1 MESNTVKRSSLGGTN
16 FLISIYHH
24 ENNSWQGSLQWLDTG
39 KKIHFRSELELLNLM
54 QQAIKTGNGH
64 NDMRTWDDDKI
75 KNVG

>member
-1 MESNTVKRSSLGGTN
+1 MAG
-16 FLISIYHH
+16 Y
-24 ENNSWQGSLQWLDTG
+24 G

-54 QQAIKTGNGH
+54 QQAMKTGNGH

>member
-39 KKIHFRSELELLNLM
+39 KKFILEANW
-54 QQAIKTGNGH
+54 NY
-64 NDMRTWDDDKI
+64 
-75 KNVG
+75 